1 MAPEALS
8 LHSRTTFAFGLMPAE
23 VERFRDIMGRECGV
37 HLTSEEAWARAI
49 ELLAL
54 FRMMLG
60 PLPEDAYTKSSTIGA
75 IDESRGLS
83 N

>member
-8 LHSRTTFAFGLMPAE
+8 PRSRTTFAFGLMPAE
-23 VERFRDIMGRECGV
+23 VERFRDIMRRECGLE
-37 HLTSEEAWARAI
+37 LTPEEAWARAI

-54 FRMMLG
+54 FRVMLG
-60 PLPEDAYTKSSTIGA
+60 PLPEDARTASSTIGA
-75 IDESRGLS
+75 IDESHALS

>member
-1 MAPEALS
+1 MAPNFTPPQR
-8 LHSRTTFAFGLMPAE
+8 HGNFAFGLTPEA
-23 VERFRDIMGRECGV
+23 VGRFRDIMRRECGLE
-37 HLTSEEAWARAI
+37 LTPEEAWARAI

-60 PLPEDAYTKSSTIGA
+60 PLPEDARPASSSIRALDG
-75 IDESRGLS
+75 SRRPS